1 MPHDGR
7 CNGWQSRAHLHAAL
21 GAAEVRRR
29 RICVFFLVCMT
40 VTNNQVWTAVNTW
53 PVNEAR
59 NMFAR
64 AAASATPCDGRVHM
78 LGSQC
83 A

>member
-1 MPHDGR
+1 
-7 CNGWQSRAHLHAAL
+7 
-21 GAAEVRRR
+21 
-29 RICVFFLVCMT
+29 MT